1 MAFLPSWASRR
12 TTFTA
17 CISVVLLFDGFYASF
32 ATLASFRISSTAFQL
47 VQNPSSGIL
56 LVTYEGFFLIFCTGI
71 LLVIFAG
78 ILQKTLIGFLV
89 SILKSNLE
97 PPPCLQPKTSV
108 TTTARV
114 VTWHIT
120 SIIKCVSEAAPG
132 FSLRQ
137 LAALFL
143 VIVISSSAKVV

>member
-1 MAFLPSWASRR
+1 
-12 TTFTA
+12 
-17 CISVVLLFDGFYASF
+17 
-32 ATLASFRISSTAFQL
+32 
-47 VQNPSSGIL
+47 VQNHSSGIL
-56 LVTYEGFFLIFCTGI
+56 LVIYEGFFLIFCTGI

-78 ILQKTLIGFLV
+78 ISQKALIGFLL

-120 SIIKCVSEAAPG
+120 VLIKYFSEAAPG
-132 FSLRQ
+132 FPLRQ
-137 LAALFL
+137 LAALFVVV
-143 VIVISSSAKVV
+143 VIACKLCTLALSF